1 MRLWI
6 RFAPVSILT
15 LTLIAGLS
23 ARAQE
28 KSESPEQA
36 KESASAPAAKETASV
51 PAAKQEV
58 VDPLK
63 RTISKEEQKKRDKAL
78 KQELGKAYKTWLN
91 EDVRWIITDEELAAF
106 KQLSNDEERD
116 QFIEG
121 FWGRRDPT
129 PDTIE
134 NEYKEEHYRRIAYAN
149 EHFAA
154 GIPGW
159 KTDRGRIYVVYGAP
173 DEIES
178 HPTGGQYYRDFSE
191 GGGATTT
198 YPFEKWRYRYIE
210 DVGQEIILEF
220 VDKCQCSEYKMT
232 MDENEKD
239 ALLYIPGAGLTQW
252 EEMGMASKGDRVAG
266 LGGFG
271 RLGGLDKS
279 KQFDKLD
286 LLAKISRA
294 PAVKFKDLQSIV
306 DTKIRYNLMP
316 FDVRADFVK
325 ITSDTVLVPV
335 TVQIKNKDV
344 TFTEQEGVQRG
355 VVNIFGRVST
365 LTGKIAQTF
374 EDTVRVDVPSELL
387 PKTVEN
393 VSVYW
398 KSLPLR
404 PGRYRMDIVVKD
416 VNGDRVGTWSKSI
429 LVPEFTEDQLASSSL
444 IVADVMERVAAKDVG
459 TGNFVIGTTKVRPR
473 VESSDGK
480 PAIFKRGQKMNL
492 WMQVYNLSMDEQTKR
507 PSATIEYNIVN
518 IATNKPVVHAVEDTG
533 KLGNVGEQVTIEK
546 SLPTQSLEPG
556 VYSVTIKVDD
566 KVSKQTISPTAKF
579 AVE

>member
-1 MRLWI
+1 
-6 RFAPVSILT
+6 
-15 LTLIAGLS
+15 
-23 ARAQE
+23 
-28 KSESPEQA
+28 
-36 KESASAPAAKETASV
+36 
-51 PAAKQEV
+51 
-58 VDPLK
+58 
-63 RTISKEEQKKRDKAL
+63 
-78 KQELGKAYKTWLN
+78 
-91 EDVRWIITDEELAAF
+91 
-106 KQLSNDEERD
+106 
-116 QFIEG
+116 
-121 FWGRRDPT
+121 
-129 PDTIE
+129 
-134 NEYKEEHYRRIAYAN
+134 
-149 EHFAA
+149 
-154 GIPGW
+154 
-159 KTDRGRIYVVYGAP
+159 
-173 DEIES
+173 
-178 HPTGGQYYRDFSE
+178 
-191 GGGATTT
+191 
-198 YPFEKWRYRYIE
+198 
-210 DVGQEIILEF
+210 
-220 VDKCQCSEYKMT
+220 MT

-459 TGNFVIGTTKVRPR
+459 TGNFVIGTTKVRR
-473 VESSDGK
+473 QTGDLQARAKDES
-480 PAIFKRGQKMNL
+480 
-492 WMQVYNLSMDEQTKR
+492 
-507 PSATIEYNIVN
+507 
-518 IATNKPVVHAVEDTG
+518 
-533 KLGNVGEQVTIEK
+533 
-546 SLPTQSLEPG
+546 
-556 VYSVTIKVDD
+556 VD
-566 KVSKQTISPTAKF
+566 AGL
-579 AVE
+579 

>member
-6 RFAPVSILT
+6 RFALLSVLMLAVFT
-15 LTLIAGLS
+15 ALS
-23 ARAQE
+23 AWAQE
-28 KSESPEQA
+28 KSSEPE
-36 KESASAPAAKETASV
+36 KAKETATD
-51 PAAKQEV
+51 PAAKSQ

-63 RTISKEEQKKRDKAL
+63 RPLTNEEQKKRAKAL
-78 KQELGKAYKTWLN
+78 KKELGQTYKRWLD
-91 EDVRWIITDEELAAF
+91 EDVRWIITGEELTAF

-116 QFIEG
+116 QFIEQ
-121 FWGRRDPT
+121 FWLRRDPT
-129 PDTIE
+129 PDTVE
-134 NEYKEEHYRRIAYAN
+134 NEYKEEHYRRMAYAN
-149 EHFAA
+149 EHFPA

-178 HPTGGQYYRDFSE
+178 HPAGGQYYRDFSE
-191 GGGATTT
+191 GGGSTST

-220 VDKCQCSEYKMT
+220 VDKCMCNEYKLT

-286 LLAKISRA
+286 LLAKISKP
-294 PAVKFKDLQSIV
+294 PAIKFKDLSTIV

-316 FDVRADFVK
+316 FDVRTDYVK
-325 ITSDTVLVPV
+325 VTSDTILVPV
-335 TVQIKNKDV
+335 TIQIKNKDV

-355 VVNIFGRVST
+355 VVNIFGRVTT

-387 PKTVEN
+387 PKTIEN
-393 VSVYW
+393 ASVYW
-398 KSLPLR
+398 KALPLR
-404 PGRYRMDIVVKD
+404 PGRYRIDVVVKD
-416 VNGDRVGTWSKSI
+416 VNGDRVGTWNHA
-429 LVPEFTEDQLASSSL
+429 LPVPEFSEDQLASSSL
-444 IVADVMERVAAKDVG
+444 ILADVMERVAAKDVG
-459 TGNFVIGTTKVRPR
+459 SGNFVIGTTKVRPR
-473 VESSDGK
+473 VESADGK
-480 PAIFKRGQKMNL
+480 PAVFKRGQKMNM
-492 WMQVYNLSMDEQTKR
+492 WMQVYNLAMDEQTKK

-518 IATNKPVVHAVEDTG
+518 MATNKPVVHAVEDTA
-533 KLGNVGEQVTIEK
+533 KLGNVGEQWTIEK
-546 SLPTQSLEPG
+546 SLPTQALEPG

-566 KVSKQTISPTAKF
+566 KVSKQTISPTARF
-579 AVE
+579 SVE